1 VGQDVP
7 PTPLR
12 AFFMLSVI
20 LVWLEGFVVLVLV
33 LVLVLSV
40 DRYERMAVLSGSRSK
55 GLCYELVC
63 TLGSGTRGN

>member
-20 LVWLEGFVVLVLV
+20 LVWLEGFVVLV